1 MLPTPHVLRGDDVAV
16 WPLGEGDVID
26 RVPVWVIVVFVAC
39 VVASWLPFIRY
50 ARRTAQEVVPLVGF
64 FLVIASFA
72 SDSAGLVTLAVLLF
86 AVATLW
92 AVLSSRPWRRTDRG
106 DEAAPVRP
114 LDPQAASPSG
124 SDGHSGRHRTRSWL
138 RGILARR

>member
-1 MLPTPHVLRGDDVAV
+1 M
-16 WPLGEGDVID
+16 WPLEGDVID

-39 VVASWLPFIRY
+39 VVASWLPSIRY

-86 AVATLW
+86 ASATLW
-92 AVLSSRPWRRTDRG
+92 AILSSRPWDRTDRG
-106 DEAAPVRP
+106 DEAARIQP
-114 LDPQAASPSG
+114 LEPQAASPSDVN
-124 SDGHSGRHRTRSWL
+124 SRPGRHRTRSWV
-138 RGILARR
+138 RDILARR